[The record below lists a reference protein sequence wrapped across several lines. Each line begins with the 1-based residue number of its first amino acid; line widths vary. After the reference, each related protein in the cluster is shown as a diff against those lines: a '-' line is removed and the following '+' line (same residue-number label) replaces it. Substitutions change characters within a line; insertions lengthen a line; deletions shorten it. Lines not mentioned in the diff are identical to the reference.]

1 MGNTTIAGLVATT
14 PRYLV
19 TSDGLPIC
27 SFRLAE
33 SNKRWDYAENKWV
46 DGDTNWYTITAFKSL
61 ATNVSQSI
69 SKGDRIFVTGRTRVR
84 DWDNGERA
92 GTSIEIEVT
101 NVGHDLAWGTSTF
114 TRTILVNEAVE
125 APYEY

>member
-1 MGNTTIAGLVATT
+1 MSNTTIAGLVATT

-84 DWDNGERA
+84 DWDTGERA

-101 NVGHDLAWGTSTF
+101 NVGHDLAWGTSNF
-114 TRTILVNEAVE
+114 TRTILVNEVVE
-125 APYEY
+125 TPYEY